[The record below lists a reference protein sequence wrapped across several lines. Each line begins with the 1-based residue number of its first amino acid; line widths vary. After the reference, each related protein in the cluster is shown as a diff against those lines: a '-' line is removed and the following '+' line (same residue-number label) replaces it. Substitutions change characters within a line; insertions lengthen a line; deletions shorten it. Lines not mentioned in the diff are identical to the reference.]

1 MKNLLLSLTIF
12 LFATSLFSQNLTV
25 GNYDSSRIIEITT
38 SSLTLDSANART
50 IYLSQSGMS
59 IYELRFCISTN
70 ASESVKEIL
79 NPYITNQYTLMI
91 YIRKTSSNQYIYGN
105 FYNYSIPVE
114 TMNSNIVIP
123 LSTKLNSVKGL
134 PDLHILQPGYSYE
147 FIFTRSVG
155 SDYFSYT
162 LKL

>member
-12 LFATSLFSQNLTV
+12 FFCSALYSQNLTV

-50 IYLSQSGMS
+50 FYLSQSGLS
-59 IYELRFCISTN
+59 IYYLRFAIPTT
-70 ASESVKEIL
+70 ATESVREIL
-79 NPYITNQYTLMI
+79 NPNLTNRYTLMI
-91 YIRKTSSNQYIYGN
+91 YIRRTMDDRYVYGN
-105 FYNYSIPVE
+105 FYNYNIPVE
-114 TMNSNIVIP
+114 TFNSNIVIP
-123 LSTKLNSVKGL
+123 MSTKLHLVKGL
-134 PDLHILQPGYSYE
+134 PDLHILQSGYSYE
-147 FIFTRSVG
+147 FVFTRAEG